1 MLWVFIV
8 SRGISVTG
16 GRGMVDWGMVSV
28 SWGGMAISRG
38 GMAIGWS
45 WMTISWGRVS
55 ISRLNWRVCRWVS
68 IGKLS
73 GIGQRDQGENCK
85 DLKNQM
91 ITGYS
96 PL

>member
-1 MLWVFIV
+1 MLWVFVV

-16 GRGMVDWGMVSV
+16 ARGMVDWGMVSV

-55 ISRLNWRVCRWVS
+55 ISRLNWGIGRWVS
-68 IGKLS
+68 IWKLS

-85 DLKNQM
+85 DLKNQI

-96 PL
+96 SL

>member
-1 MLWVFIV
+1 MLRVFIM
-8 SRGISVTG
+8 SWSISVPG
-16 GRGMVDWGMVSV
+16 GRGMMDWGMVSV
-28 SWGGMAISRG
+28 SWGGMAISGRR
-38 GMAIGWS
+38 MAIGWS

-55 ISRLNWRVCRWVS
+55 ISRLNWGIGRWVS

-73 GIGQRDQGENCK
+73 GIGQRYQGENCK
-85 DLKNQM
+85 DLKNDT